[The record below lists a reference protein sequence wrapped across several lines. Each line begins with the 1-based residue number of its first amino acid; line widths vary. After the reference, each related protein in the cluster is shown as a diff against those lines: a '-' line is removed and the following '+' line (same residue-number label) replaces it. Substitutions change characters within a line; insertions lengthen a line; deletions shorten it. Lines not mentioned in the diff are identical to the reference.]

1 MKTNNNEQWA
11 LEFKLP
17 DVLKRWGASF
27 QLCFEHHIT
36 KELFLKIKKD
46 RGKRKK
52 IKRVS
57 KTLNDLPFVPDK
69 LQSHLLP
76 PFPVLLECDYQQFS
90 DLQRET

>member
-1 MKTNNNEQWA
+1 MKEGWGLITKNQHNENNNEQWV

-52 IKRVS
+52 K
-57 KTLNDLPFVPDK
+57 
-69 LQSHLLP
+69 
-76 PFPVLLECDYQQFS
+76 
-90 DLQRET
+90 

>member
-52 IKRVS
+52 NKKSI
-57 KTLNDLPFVPDK
+57 
-69 LQSHLLP
+69 
-76 PFPVLLECDYQQFS
+76 
-90 DLQRET
+90 